1 MAGLS
6 DLSFTHGVNSEAL
19 VSQRFGCPVSPPSS
33 QNAKSFHLVASFGR
47 SAVRLN
53 SDSVSLILQA
63 CLGGNA
69 KDFVVIHLSGWMF
82 KFSVSCKNV
91 GFMVYKLKS
100 HSCKSFAIFFH
111 LWSGGGPNW
120 RKDHS
125 LWLQEQDAE
134 WHLVGSKSKK
144 SYADVAKSS
153 VKKLVFLRLSYPSNY
168 ASRFLEP
175 PSRVFPSPSRPSI
188 VRSAPKSFKRSQ
200 LSRPNGLQSWISKS
214 NVRIQKAV
222 SVVPQA
228 PISNSNADPP
238 PNPAIPNPACLKPL
252 IECSNCLG
260 LGHNRKFCQNSVRC
274 RKC

>member
-1 MAGLS
+1 
-6 DLSFTHGVNSEAL
+6 
-19 VSQRFGCPVSPPSS
+19 
-33 QNAKSFHLVASFGR
+33 
-47 SAVRLN
+47 
-53 SDSVSLILQA
+53 
-63 CLGGNA
+63 
-69 KDFVVIHLSGWMF
+69 
-82 KFSVSCKNV
+82 
-91 GFMVYKLKS
+91 MVYKLKS

-153 VKKLVFLRLSYPSNY
+153 VKKTVFLRLSYPSNY

-175 PSRVFPSPSRPSI
+175 PRRVFPSPYGPSI
-188 VRSAPKSFKRSQ
+188 VRSAPKSFKRPQPSC
-200 LSRPNGLQSWISKS
+200 PNGVQSWISKS

-252 IECSNCLG
+252 IECTNCLG
-260 LGHNRKFCQNSVRC
+260 LGHNRKFCQNLVRC
-274 RKC
+274 RKCWNYGHTSFSCLNSLRERRKYRVVSCREGEESRRVGTYTGKALSLVPSATSASPSTPVHPKKPQSYNGELGL